1 MDQPRAVRPNGYWRS
16 KRAIAAYVAA
26 AVMLA
31 AGLVLMPLRS
41 AAYKV
46 SRSTL
51 VVSSV
56 EQGPLSVDVRG
67 NGLLRPKIESTLS
80 SQVEGRVEQV
90 HARAGAVLA
99 SGDTMITLSN
109 LSLHQSADVLKWEI
123 VSLEAEYSSLEQ
135 TLQSSQLDLKVA
147 LLKTETDFQDQ
158 SLQYEREAMLIKEHG
173 QLISEIE
180 HRRTERNAR
189 QLEQTLALEER
200 RLKSFQLKSRADL
213 AAKEAQVRQVREQL
227 ARAEQQIDALLVRA
241 PIGGVVQESP
251 LTNGEQVAVG
261 QTLAR
266 ITDIGSLYAEL
277 HIPEQQ
283 ARELILDQSAQIDTR
298 NGVVEGKVTR
308 IDPAVTQGIVKV
320 DVELV
325 DKTPEGLRPDLS
337 IDGVIAVARIPST
350 LYVRRPTFARPGQTA
365 YVYRLTDNNT
375 AERVMVEFGRSSASH
390 IAVIKGLSIGDRI
403 ITSDT
408 STWGDP
414 TRVALGN

>member
-1 MDQPRAVRPNGYWRS
+1 
-16 KRAIAAYVAA
+16 
-26 AVMLA
+26 MLA

-200 RLKSFQLKSRADL
+200 RLKSFQLKSRPDL